1 MARLFRGSPAPFSRG
16 YPTILKEARIYSL
29 AQVGGQCVMVLEETD
44 GPRLLPIWIG
54 LYEGGSIGMALAG
67 QKFPRPLTHDLLL
80 SMLERAGVAVEKIV
94 ITALKDST
102 FFAEIHLR
110 QDGKNFVMDARPSD
124 SVALAVR
131 QRCPIFVDERVF
143 EACPELLKPISEDE
157 VSEFKKKL
165 ATMTPEDFFRDL
177 KEREQGGEGGEEDRP
192 AP

>member
-1 MARLFRGSPAPFSRG
+1 M
-16 YPTILKEARIYSL
+16 LKEARIYSL

-80 SMLERAGVAVEKIV
+80 GILEKVGTGVKKIV
-94 ITALKDST
+94 ITELRDST
-102 FFAEIHLR
+102 FYAEIHLER
-110 QDGKNFVMDARPSD
+110 DGRSFVMDARPSD

-131 QRCPIFVDERVF
+131 QRCPIFVDEKVF

-165 ATMTPEDFFRDL
+165 ETMTPEDFFRDL
-177 KEREQGGEGGEEDRP
+177 KTKGTKGKEEEDEGGEQGDKP
-192 AP
+192 AD